1 MMSKKIIYFVF
12 FLFLILLNISR
23 SPIYAEDLE
32 KVAIKCLMIK
42 TEGVNNVYDPL
53 TNSIVIQSPAKAIN
67 LNGQV
72 TAVSNIQLYI
82 NTRNNQEP
90 AKLIGKTVSD
100 LSGNFYYKDKLSMK
114 DYTIYVYTATYDRK
128 LVDIITP
135 YTAKQSGFTPLINPM
150 LPGCHP
156 LYGLQSIP
164 PTPTPQPPPPV
175 RRDPYGIV
183 FDSVSLEPL
192 PQAEVTLLGEKKF
205 FYDDPEVPNPVNT
218 KENGKFSFLP
228 PNGTYYLNVKRHN
241 YVFPSLKKSITD
253 PKYSEFY
260 YGDPI
265 VVVDKI
271 EHRDIPV
278 DPIDPKNPFHSPPQI
293 TSSFIYTTG
302 QFTEIYGEVSHPGSL
317 IEVQQKNITIAS
329 AYSSN
334 RGFFKMVIEN
344 SLIDEKLPID
354 LIAIKPKVQAYN
366 NIFASFSHLFQV
378 YAQNQTDSV
387 SQPVRLMPIITNLKG
402 YALDK
407 DGKPVPNAEVRII
420 DKVTGG
426 TMSIILADLNGYFTV
441 SNDDS
446 PMVPYYVE
454 IRKPLGKKPEV
465 LWEPKDLLAE
475 KEISA
480 TTEYIST
487 NKPLWPQPKDS
498 TASAY
503 KLPPPYGPD
512 LSVEEKPTS
521 VPSIQAIPDKNLT
534 QSKSKQSAQTTDKSI
549 ILLIIL
555 ILLILIIGLLLYAF
569 WRKRRIP
576 DQNITDIKESP
587 PTDTTLPKP

>member
-1 MMSKKIIYFVF
+1 MGKKIFYFIF
-12 FLFLILLNISR
+12 FLFLILSNLAR
-23 SPIYAEDLE
+23 TPIYAEDIE
-32 KVAIKCLMIK
+32 KVAIKCLMIN
-42 TEGVNNVYDPL
+42 TEGVNNIYDPL

-72 TAVSNIQLYI
+72 AAVSNIQLYI

-100 LSGNFYYKDKLSMK
+100 LKGNFLYKDKLSMK
-114 DYTIYVYTATYDRK
+114 DYTIYTYTATYDLK

-135 YTAKQSGFTPLINPM
+135 YTAKQSAFTPLINPM

-156 LYGLQSIP
+156 SIGLVSIP

-192 PQAEVTLLGEKKF
+192 PQVEVTLLGEKKF

-228 PNGTYYLNVKRHN
+228 PNGTYYLNVKRN
-241 YVFPSLKKSITD
+241 SYVFPSLNKSITD

-265 VVVDKI
+265 VVFDKI

-317 IEVQQKNITIAS
+317 IEAKQKNITIAS

-334 RGFFKMVIEN
+334 RGFFKIVIEN

-354 LIAIKPKVQAYN
+354 LIAIKPKPRAYN
-366 NIFASFSHLFQV
+366 DILASFSKLFQA
-378 YAQNQTDSV
+378 YAQSPTDLV
-387 SQPVRLMPIITNLKG
+387 SQPVRLMPIITNLQG
-402 YALDK
+402 YALDT
-407 DGKPVPNAEVRII
+407 DGKPVPGAEVRLI
-420 DKVTGG
+420 DRVTGG
-426 TMSIILADLNGYFTV
+426 TLSILQADLNGYFTV
-441 SNDDS
+441 SDEDS
-446 PMVPYYVE
+446 SRVPYYIE

-475 KEISA
+475 KVDSA
-480 TTEYIST
+480 TSEYAST

-498 TASAY
+498 TASAN

-512 LSVEEKPTS
+512 LSVEENPTAIS
-521 VPSIQAIPDKNLT
+521 PTQANTDKNLT
-534 QSKSKQSAQTTDKSI
+534 QNKLKQSNQTTGQSTVFLI
-549 ILLIIL
+549 ILVLLIIL
-555 ILLILIIGLLLYAF
+555 IGILLYIF
-569 WRKRRIP
+569 RRKKRVP
-576 DQNITDIKESP
+576 DQNITDIKEP
-587 PTDTTLPKP
+587 PSTDTSLPKP